1 MSAPSVTKIVVD
13 EIITGE
19 VPQEIAEE
27 KKTKKIFFDSI
38 GGYFKGV
45 TALPQFTM
53 SFIHF
58 IDTGGFPKFYEHSF
72 SLHVCVLGVLGE
84 GAALMYEIYRAY
96 AYEARWTQ
104 IANYSLTT
112 FLYYYYGVHKQ
123 YHIFIWKQNWC
134 FLFIPILCLMRIKLL
149 RRKAVG
155 RALAMLMSFVLIL
168 IISFRLYTI
177 GRIVNLVQDK
187 EIPMLLVVSFEAIV
201 EIYWL
206 YCFMRSIYRSCQDK
220 EVMAVL
226 FRRKFEGETEESV
239 TN

>member
-1 MSAPSVTKIVVD
+1 MSSPTVTKIVVD

-19 VPQEIAEE
+19 VSQEIAEE
-27 KKTKKIFFDSI
+27 ERTKKIFFDSI

-58 IDTGGFPKFYEHSF
+58 LDSGGFPKFYEHSF

-104 IANYSLTT
+104 IANYTLTT

-123 YHIFIWKQNWC
+123 FHIFIWKQNWC

-155 RALAMLMSFVLIL
+155 RALAMVMSFILIL

-177 GRIVNLVQDK
+177 GRILDLVRDR

-206 YCFMRSIYRSCQDK
+206 YCFMRSIFRSCQDK
-220 EVMAVL
+220 KVMAV
-226 FRRKFEGETEESV
+226 FCRQQSRKETEES
-239 TN
+239 NAN